1 MSDKNNTC
9 TICLDEINDNN
20 VSYLPCCHGFH
31 QECFTNYITDKIK
44 SKKNV
49 SCPICR
55 IEHFVYGQRN
65 YEFIMNELGITYDN
79 ESNRSTPYE
88 QYIPSGLHDNNLSRI
103 NINIQNAHSIITM
116 PMPVSPNSN
125 TVRTPTRRRQ
135 QIQQTTCNVFWFKYR
150 YYVIFVVLV
159 LIISSVSF
167 LFISH

>member
-9 TICLDEINDNN
+9 TICLDEISDKN

-31 QECFTNYITDKIK
+31 QECFTNYVTEKIK

-55 IEHFVYGQRN
+55 IEHFVYGHRD
-65 YEFIMNELGITYDN
+65 YEFIMNELGITYDV
-79 ESNRSTPYE
+79 ERNRNALYE
-88 QYIPSGLHDNNLSRI
+88 QYIPSGLQDSNLTRI
-103 NINIQNAHSIITM
+103 NINLSSHSIITM

-135 QIQQTTCNVFWFKYR
+135 QQQTSCNVFWFKYR
-150 YYVIFVVLV
+150 YYILIVVLV
-159 LIISSVSF
+159 LVISSVSF
-167 LFISH
+167 LFISHH